1 MEVQANKSFFKS
13 LKRIGSLGEKFKK
26 VRLWCIYYI
35 FNKDFNKLHKALMK
49 SYPWD
54 WTFLYDLEK
63 AKIEEMCKYHE
74 KHQRFEGWEY
84 VVRDMKLCMKLID
97 IFTGKISLFHYDGD
111 FVFEPIEG
119 TDNFKMTTT
128 DDFKYNCDVYVNT
141 KNIDRFCEN
150 ENQRKYF
157 LEYPDNLYVKK
168 AKNLYHK
175 IRMERDEMWW
185 D

>member
-1 MEVQANKSFFKS
+1 MELQANKSFFKS
-13 LKRIGSLGEKFKK
+13 LKRIRSLGEKFKK
-26 VRLWCIYYI
+26 VRLWCIYHI

-54 WTFLYDLEK
+54 WAFLYDLEK

-111 FVFEPIEG
+111 F
-119 TDNFKMTTT
+119 
-128 DDFKYNCDVYVNT
+128 KYNCDVYVNT

-150 ENQRKYF
+150 ENQKKYF
-157 LEYPDNLYVKK
+157 LEYPDNLYAKK

-185 D
+185 G